1 MRRVT
6 SLILVCLCLAL
17 AAGCAKKAPPME
29 PSAQEFFDSGMRA
42 FNQENYS
49 MALSDFEMAVAKSP
63 SFVEANYYVGLSAWK
78 LNMIDKSKRAFIAT
92 LNLNP
97 NHIQARE
104 SLGILSYN
112 ISDFTEAKRHL
123 EAARNLNS
131 INPQVYYC
139 LGRIYVMEGRCPEA
153 LEVFQRGLAVDST
166 YLPLKTEFDNA
177 RRTCGKGGGTK
188 APPVIYEKK
197 FRGGGK
203 AIDPSDF

>member
-17 AAGCAKKAPPME
+17 AVSCTKKAPPE
-29 PSAQEFFDSGMRA
+29 PTAQEYFDSGMRYY
-42 FNQENYS
+42 NQENYS
-49 MALSDFEMAVAKSP
+49 MALSEFEMAVSKSP
-63 SFVEANYYVGLSAWK
+63 SFVEANYYAGLTASR
-78 LNMIDKSKRAFIAT
+78 LNMIERAKRGFVDT

-104 SLGILSYN
+104 SLGILFYTTG
-112 ISDFTEAKRHL
+112 DFNESKKHL

-131 INPQVYYC
+131 INPQTYFC
-139 LGRIYVMEGRCPEA
+139 LGRIYVMEGRCTEA
-153 LEVFQRGLAVDST
+153 LEVFQKGVQVDST
-166 YLPLKTEFDNA
+166 FLPLKTELESAKRN
-177 RRTCGKGGGTK
+177 CGKSGKGAKT
-188 APPVIYEKK
+188 PPVIHEKK